1 MDQFSLYAIE
11 RHGASA
17 LPGSTE
23 HGTPGTRGYEKWAQE
38 ERMLRAARERSAARG
53 LERRRRRLEH
63 RLTSLNERIEA
74 HSCGAPVVA
83 GS

>member
-17 LPGSTE
+17 LPGFTE
-23 HGTPGTRGYEKWAQE
+23 HSMPGTRRYEEWARVD
-38 ERMLRAARERSAARG
+38 RMLRVAREHSTARR
-53 LERRRRRLEH
+53 LERRRRRLQR
-63 RLTSLNERIEA
+63 RLASVNERIEA
-74 HSCGAPVVA
+74 HSCTAPAVA